1 MAKIMDTKGFI
12 LDLDNTLYDEN
23 QYLYNVFLDF
33 WTKYFFTQ
41 ENFEDICTQTLSDK
55 TRLYSKDIFKTFLE
69 LTPLGYT
76 QNHHNELFSI
86 YTSIQCKLSLYED
99 AQEFLDFLKKQGY
112 QIAILTNGPIQAQ
125 KNKVKNLKITDI
137 PVFYARED
145 GIEYEKPHPKAFLK
159 VLNYFRLSP
168 KDCCMIGD
176 NPYTDIEGA
185 DKVGILPILLKRGYT
200 KDIQKHIQCDTILTF
215 KTLKDLQNEENFS
228 SYRH

>member
-1 MAKIMDTKGFI
+1 MGIKGFI

-41 ENFEDICTQTLSDK
+41 ENFEDICTQTLSDE
-55 TRLYSKDIFKTFLE
+55 TRLHSKDIFRTFLE
-69 LTPLGYT
+69 LTPLGYA
-76 QNHHNELFSI
+76 QNYHDELFSI
-86 YTSIQCKLSLYED
+86 YASIQCKLSLYED
-99 AQEFLDFLKKQGY
+99 AQEFLDFLKQQDY

-125 KNKVKNLKITDI
+125 KNKINNLKITGI
-137 PVFYARED
+137 PIFYARED

-159 VLNYFRLSP
+159 VLNHFRLSP

-185 DKVGILPILLKRGYT
+185 DKARILPILLKRGYA
-200 KDIQKHIQCDTILTF
+200 KNVQNHIQCDTISNF
-215 KTLKDLQNEENFS
+215 KVLKDLIK
-228 SYRH
+228 